1 MQLKKVNGLK
11 GKVFDNGYEVLK
23 KHGLVIIWMSVGNS
37 YFNKERI
44 EEILE
49 YAAKHFSVVRILIPY
64 EPAIYT
70 YLALGYDETK
80 ANSKARLGS
89 NRLTNHTKRTISE
102 NASFQGKDIHILN
115 WAEEVEKVDVYQ
127 KKLLFMTHLYETN
140 RRFQID
146 AEETTAEVLSNKSD
160 ENISAEKIK
169 IGVKY
174 LLEELAFVLSSPD
187 LFKVD
192 KTAYMYHR
200 HWPIYEKLVN
210 GEYDDKPKEDI
221 GFLLVEG

>member
-1 MQLKKVNGLK
+1 MQLKEINDLK

-70 YLALGYDETK
+70 YLALGYDATR

-102 NASFQGKDIHILN
+102 NASFRGKDIRILN
-115 WAEEVEKVDVYQ
+115 WAEEVEQADVYQ
-127 KKLLFMTHLYETN
+127 KNYSVMTHLYETN
-140 RRFQID
+140 HQFQID
-146 AEETTAEVLSNKSD
+146 VEKTTLEVLNNKSD
-160 ENISAEKIK
+160 NNISAEKVK

-174 LLEELAFVLSSPD
+174 LLEELSFVLSSPN

-200 HWPIYEKLVN
+200 RWPIYEKLVN
-210 GEYDDKPKEDI
+210 GEYDNKPKEDI